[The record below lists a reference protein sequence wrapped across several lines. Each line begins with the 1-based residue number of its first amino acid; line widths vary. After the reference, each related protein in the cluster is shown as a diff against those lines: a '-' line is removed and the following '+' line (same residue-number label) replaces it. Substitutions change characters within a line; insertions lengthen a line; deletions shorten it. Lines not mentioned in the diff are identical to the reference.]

1 MLSPYGRHNR
11 SEARQGLVEDK
22 ENAEPAK
29 AGGIKRCP
37 IWRQRFMPPYRLR
50 SGLLYFLCIT
60 RGSAATRL
68 RPFATIIPPSG
79 LKIPRAFSPT
89 NSHLVLSLSSKKIA
103 EVINN
108 AKRSSSFIMRA
119 VRAEFF
125 IRHSKTVIFRKHS
138 TKRLATAL

>member
-50 SGLLYFLCIT
+50 SGLLYFLCIKGL
-60 RGSAATRL
+60 RRYASPPLRLYRPPDSKFLGLLARQIPIYRRL
-68 RPFATIIPPSG
+68 RVVTA
-79 LKIPRAFSPT
+79 R
-89 NSHLVLSLSSKKIA
+89 
-103 EVINN
+103 
-108 AKRSSSFIMRA
+108 
-119 VRAEFF
+119 FF
-125 IRHSKTVIFRKHS
+125 G
-138 TKRLATAL
+138 TALALLESRL